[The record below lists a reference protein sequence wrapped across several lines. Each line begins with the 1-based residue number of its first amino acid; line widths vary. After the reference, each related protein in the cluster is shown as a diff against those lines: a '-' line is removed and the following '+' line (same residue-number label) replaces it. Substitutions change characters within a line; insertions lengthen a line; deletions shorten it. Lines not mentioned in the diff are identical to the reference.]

1 MASEILG
8 LFSGQSPQEL
18 RNAYLDSMMVSPAQ
32 MGSQG
37 LLQQVVSMGR
47 NAGAVLGTGA
57 GQLLGGKVAG
67 EVEAAYLDDAIKSA
81 SAIKGTP
88 AQKMKAV
95 ADFLADKPGMGA
107 QYLKAMEEAK
117 KLELSDLQAAE
128 AKFKSENRT
137 REMKET
143 RMVMNPLT
151 QQKEPKTFYWTEKWE
166 NGRWVQATMPSTT
179 TPAGEEEKPTAAA
192 ESPQAKAAAERKR
205 RQESGAYTNPVKP
218 NAPQKTTPIPPQG
231 YGAMDYGFEGGG
243 LINPEGF

>member
-8 LFSGQSPQEL
+8 LFGGRNPQQL
-18 RNAYLDSMMVSPAQ
+18 RGDALDSLLVSPAQ
-32 MGSQG
+32 MGSQS

-47 NAGAVLGTGA
+47 NAGAVAGMGA

-67 EVEAAYLDDAIKSA
+67 EVEAAYIDEAIKNA
-81 SAIKGTP
+81 SKVSGTP

-231 YGAMDYGFEGGG
+231 YGAMTYGFEGQG

>member
-8 LFSGQSPQEL
+8 LFGGKSSQQL
-18 RNAYLDSMMVSPAQ
+18 RGDALDSLLVSPTQ
-32 MGSQG
+32 MGSQS

-47 NAGAVLGTGA
+47 NAGSVAGMGA

-67 EVEAAYLDDAIKSA
+67 EVEAAYIDEAIKNA
-81 SAIKGTP
+81 SKVEGTP

-117 KLELSDLQAAE
+117 KLELSDLQTAE

-137 REMKET
+137 RDMKET
-143 RMVMNPLT
+143 RMVMNPIT
-151 QQKEPKTFYWTEKWE
+151 RQEEPKQFYWTEVWKDGKW
-166 NGRWVQATMPSTT
+166 VKASMPSTT
-179 TPAGEEEKPTAAA
+179 PPAEEPPPPPN
-192 ESPQAKAAAERKR
+192 SPQAASKAERER
-205 RQESGAYTNPVKP
+205 REKEGIYTYPVKP

-243 LINPEGF
+243 LINPEGY

>member
-1 MASEILG
+1 
-8 LFSGQSPQEL
+8 
-18 RNAYLDSMMVSPAQ
+18 
-32 MGSQG
+32 
-37 LLQQVVSMGR
+37 
-47 NAGAVLGTGA
+47 NAGSMIGMGA

-95 ADFLADKPGMGA
+95 ADSLADKPGMGA
-107 QYLKAMEEAK
+107 QYLKAMEEAR
-117 KLELSDLQAAE
+117 KLELTDLQAAE
-128 AKFKSENRT
+128 AKFKSENKT
-137 REMKET
+137 RDMKET
-143 RMVMNPLT
+143 RMVFNPMT
-151 QQKEPKTFYWTEKWE
+151 QQQEPKQFYWTEVWKD
-166 NGRWVQATMPSTT
+166 GQWVKASMPSTT
-179 TPAGEEEKPTAAA
+179 PPAAAEANTAAP

-231 YGAMDYGFEGGG
+231 YGAMTYGFEGQG

>member
-8 LFSGQSPQEL
+8 LFGGKNPQQL
-18 RNAYLDSMMVSPAQ
+18 RGDVLDSLLVSPAQ
-32 MGSQG
+32 MGSQS

-47 NAGAVLGTGA
+47 NAGSTIGMGA

-67 EVEAAYLDDAIKSA
+67 EVEAAYIDDAIKFA
-81 SAIKGTP
+81 SKVKGTP

-107 QYLKAMEEAK
+107 QYLKAMEEAR

-128 AKFKSENRT
+128 ARFKAENRT
-137 REMKET
+137 RDMKET
-143 RMVMNPLT
+143 RMVFNPMT
-151 QQKEPKTFYWTEKWE
+151 QQQEPKTFYWTEKWE

-179 TPAGEEEKPTAAA
+179 PPAA
-192 ESPQAKAAAERKR
+192 EEPPPPPDSESARAKAERER
-205 RQESGAYTNPVKP
+205 REKEGIYTYPVRP

-243 LINPEGF
+243 LINPEGY

>member
-8 LFSGQSPQEL
+8 LFGAETPQKRVNDYYAGL
-18 RNAYLDSMMVSPAQ
+18 MTSPAQ
-32 MGSQG
+32 MGSQS
-37 LLQQVVSMGR
+37 LLQQLVSTGR
-47 NAGAVLGTGA
+47 DAGAMMGYGA
-57 GQLLGGKVAG
+57 GRLLGGKVAG
-67 EVEAAYLDDAIKSA
+67 EVEASYLDEAIKAAA
-81 SAIKGTP
+81 SVKGTP

-95 ADFLADKPGMGA
+95 ADFLADKPGMGG
-107 QYLKAMEEAK
+107 QYMKAMEEAR
-117 KLELSDLQAAE
+117 KLELTDLQAAE

-143 RMVMNPLT
+143 RMVFNPMT
-151 QQKEPKTFYWTEKWE
+151 QQQEPKTFYWTEKWE

-179 TPAGEEEKPTAAA
+179 NPAAEEAKPTAAP

>member
-1 MASEILG
+1 MASDILG
-8 LFSGQSPQEL
+8 LFGGKSSQQL
-18 RNAYLDSMMVSPAQ
+18 RGDALDSLLVSPAQ
-32 MGSQG
+32 MGSQS
-37 LLQQVVSMGR
+37 LLQQVVSMGQ
-47 NAGAVLGTGA
+47 NAGSMIGMGA

-67 EVEAAYLDDAIKSA
+67 EVEASYIEEAIKNA
-81 SAIKGTP
+81 SKVEGTP

-107 QYLKAMEEAK
+107 QYMKAMEEAK

-143 RMVMNPLT
+143 RMVFNPMT
-151 QQKEPKTFYWTEKWE
+151 QQQEPKTFYWTEKWE

-218 NAPQKTTPIPPQG
+218 NAPQKTTPIPPPG
-231 YGAMDYGFEGGG
+231 YGAMTYGFEGQG